1 MTTEI
6 PEIVKVWK
14 LGAGKGKVSATNHYT
29 DNHGANLFCT
39 ANNKYLTWKK
49 MPVGINLDF
58 ITEASVKKVHFRLPD
73 GKERP
78 ILSGERVAFGIGGG
92 EAFLKYAKRDVGIN
106 LQWSKKAVYE
116 WKLYS
121 GSPGSPIMFG
131 APLAIVNVNVKPS
144 ADFFIYL
151 DRPPGLAD
159 VGWVSSPDTF
169 NKIGNMAV
177 KAGIEAAKKY
187 VGLPA

>member
-6 PEIVKVWK
+6 PAIVQVWK
-14 LGAGKGKVSATNHYT
+14 LGGGSGKVSATNNYKN
-29 DNHGANLFCT
+29 NHGANLFCT

-58 ITEASVKKVHFRLPD
+58 ITDASVKKVHFKLPD

-78 ILSGERVAFGIGGG
+78 ILSGELVAFGIGGG
-92 EAFLKYAKRDVGIN
+92 EAYLKYAARTAGVN
-106 LQWSKKAVYE
+106 LEWSKKAVFE

-131 APLAIVNVNVKPS
+131 APLAIVNVKVKPS

-151 DRPPGLAD
+151 DRPGMAD

-169 NKIGNMAV
+169 NKIGNVAI